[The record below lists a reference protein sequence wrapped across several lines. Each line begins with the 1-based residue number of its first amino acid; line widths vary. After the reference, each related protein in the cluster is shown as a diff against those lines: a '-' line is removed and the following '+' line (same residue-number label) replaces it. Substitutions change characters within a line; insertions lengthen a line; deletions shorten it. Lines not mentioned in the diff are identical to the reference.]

1 MAGRDLK
8 NMIAAYRDRDDLL
21 FRRAAQAIIK
31 EEEAKRHTTLAKDL
45 TRMLAGSGSGI
56 TIVDSLPLPEPP
68 VDRDSKAPI
77 ATVESPQMFLDDLV
91 LAQNNRDSFHELI
104 GEVRMWPQL
113 DAEGLPRRNKVLLY
127 GPPGCGKTTMAAAL
141 ASELGRP
148 LVTAS
153 IDGLVSSYL
162 GETASNVKNLFDF
175 ASSGAY
181 VLFLDE
187 FDSLGKLRDDP
198 SDHGELRRVV
208 NAVLQM
214 IDRYKGP
221 SIIMAATNHSHILD
235 RALWRRFDVV
245 AELGLPSV
253 ADHEVL
259 LFRSLSHYGLAEV
272 DLTDVAKK
280 LEGLPHSATRYLSNS
295 ARRRAIMQGRKKV
308 SRADMTAALAEVV
321 SRPWG

>member
-21 FRRAAQAIIK
+21 FRRAAQAIIA

-45 TRMLAGSGSGI
+45 TRMLASGGAGLTMSESSP
-56 TIVDSLPLPEPP
+56 VPEPP

-77 ATVESPQMFLDDLV
+77 ASVDSPQVFLDDLV
-91 LAQNNRDSFHELI
+91 LATAVNNSIHELI
-104 GEVRMWPQL
+104 DEVRMWPEL
-113 DAEGLPRRNKVLLY
+113 DAAGLPRRNKVLLY

-148 LVTAS
+148 LVTAN

-162 GETASNVKNLFDF
+162 GETASNVKNLFEF
-175 ASSGAY
+175 ASTGSY
-181 VLFLDE
+181 VLLLDE

-198 SDHGELRRVV
+198 ADHGELRRVV

-214 IDRYKGP
+214 IDRYKGS
-221 SIIMAATNHSHILD
+221 SIIVAATNHSHILD
-235 RALWRRFDVV
+235 SALWRRFDIVS
-245 AELGLPSV
+245 ELGLPSIS
-253 ADHEVL
+253 DHEAL
-259 LFRSLSHYGLAEV
+259 LFRSLRQDAEQV
-272 DLTDVAKK
+272 DIPKIASELV
-280 LEGLPHSATRYLSNS
+280 GLPHSATRFLANS
-295 ARRRAIMQGRKKV
+295 ARRRAIMRGSKKV
-308 SRADMTAALAEVV
+308 LQIDVTNALQEVV